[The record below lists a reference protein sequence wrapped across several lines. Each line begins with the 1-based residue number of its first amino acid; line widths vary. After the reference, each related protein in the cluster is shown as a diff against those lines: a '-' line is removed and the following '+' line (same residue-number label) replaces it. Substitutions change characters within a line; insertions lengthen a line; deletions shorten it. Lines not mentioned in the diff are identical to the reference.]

1 MLSTTAEHALRALTE
16 MAALGET
23 ESILGKDLAL
33 RAGIPANYLSK
44 VLWVLGNAEIID
56 ATRGTGGGYRL
67 RRKAAEIRLS
77 EVVELFDRQKSERR
91 CLLGGS
97 RECSDEDPCGAHEEW
112 RRVRATYVDF
122 LEKTTI
128 SKITHRRRGQV
139 IPSSASKAGA
149 RQRQEPV

>member
-44 VLWVLGNAEIID
+44 VLWVLGSAEIIN
-56 ATRGTGGGYRL
+56 ATRGSGGGYRL

-91 CLLGGS
+91 CLLGGTK
-97 RECSDEDPCGAHEEW
+97 ECSDEAPCGAHEEW
-112 RRVRATYVDF
+112 RKVRATYADF
-122 LEKTTI
+122 LQRTTI
-128 SKITHRRRGQV
+128 AEITQRGGGQAVPIGPSKG
-139 IPSSASKAGA
+139 
-149 RQRQEPV
+149 

>member
-1 MLSTTAEHALRALTE
+1 MLSTTAEHALRALSE

-56 ATRGTGGGYRL
+56 ATRGSGGGYRL

-77 EVVELFDRQKSERR
+77 EVVELFDRQKPERR

-128 SKITHRRRGQV
+128 AEITHRRGRQL
-139 IPSSASKAGA
+139 IPIDASKAGT
-149 RQRQEPV
+149 

>member
-44 VLWVLGNAEIID
+44 VLWVLGSAEIID
-56 ATRGTGGGYRL
+56 ATRGSGGGYRL

-77 EVVELFDRQKSERR
+77 EVVELFDRQKPERR
-91 CLLGGS
+91 CLLGGTK
-97 RECSDEDPCGAHEEW
+97 ECSDEAPCGAHEEW
-112 RRVRATYVDF
+112 RKVRATYADF
-122 LEKTTI
+122 LQRTTI
-128 SKITHRRRGQV
+128 AEITQRGGGQV
-139 IPSSASKAGA
+139 VPIDPSKG
-149 RQRQEPV
+149 

>member
-44 VLWVLGNAEIID
+44 VLWVLGSAEIIN
-56 ATRGTGGGYRL
+56 ATRGSGGGYRL

-77 EVVELFDRQKSERR
+77 EVVELFDRQKPERR
-91 CLLGGS
+91 CLLGGTK
-97 RECSDEDPCGAHEEW
+97 ECSDEAPCGAHEEW
-112 RRVRATYVDF
+112 RKVRATYADF
-122 LEKTTI
+122 LQRTTI
-128 SKITHRRRGQV
+128 AEITQRGGGQAVPIGPSKG
-139 IPSSASKAGA
+139 
-149 RQRQEPV
+149 

>member
-44 VLWVLGNAEIID
+44 VLWVLGNAGIID
-56 ATRGTGGGYRL
+56 ATRGSGGGYRL

-77 EVVELFDRQKSERR
+77 EVVELFDRQKPERR
-91 CLLGGS
+91 CLLGGTK
-97 RECSDEDPCGAHEEW
+97 ECSDEAPCGAHEEW
-112 RRVRATYVDF
+112 RKVRATYADF
-122 LEKTTI
+122 LQRTTI
-128 SKITHRRRGQV
+128 AEITQRGGGQAVPIDPSKG
-139 IPSSASKAGA
+139 
-149 RQRQEPV
+149 

>member
-1 MLSTTAEHALRALTE
+1 MLSTTAEHALRALSE

-23 ESILGKDLAL
+23 EWILGKELAR

-44 VLWVLGNAEIID
+44 VLWVLRNAGIVD

-67 RRKAAEIRLS
+67 RRKATEIRLS
-77 EVVELFDRQKSERR
+77 EVVELFDRQKLGRR

-97 RECSDEDPCGAHEEW
+97 RECSEEDPCGAHEEW
-112 RRVRATYVDF
+112 RKVRATYVDF

-139 IPSSASKAGA
+139 IPSAASKAGA

>member
-44 VLWVLGNAEIID
+44 VLWVLGSAEIID
-56 ATRGTGGGYRL
+56 ATRGSGGGYRL

-91 CLLGGS
+91 CLLGGTK
-97 RECSDEDPCGAHEEW
+97 ECSDEAPCGAHEEW
-112 RRVRATYVDF
+112 RKVRATYADF
-122 LEKTTI
+122 LQRTTI
-128 SKITHRRRGQV
+128 AEITQRGGGQAVPIDPSKG
-139 IPSSASKAGA
+139 
-149 RQRQEPV
+149 

>member
-44 VLWVLGNAEIID
+44 VLWVLGNAEIIN

-77 EVVELFDRQKSERR
+77 EVVELFDRQKPERR

-112 RRVRATYVDF
+112 RRVCATYVDF

-128 SKITHRRRGQV
+128 AEITHRRGRQL
-139 IPSSASKAGA
+139 IPIDASKAGT
-149 RQRQEPV
+149 

>member
-77 EVVELFDRQKSERR
+77 EVVELFDRQKPERH

-112 RRVRATYVDF
+112 RRVRATYMDF
-122 LEKTTI
+122 LAKTTI
-128 SKITHRRRGQV
+128 AEITHRRGRQL
-139 IPSSASKAGA
+139 IPIDASKA
-149 RQRQEPV
+149 

>member
-77 EVVELFDRQKSERR
+77 EVVELFDRQKPERR
-91 CLLGGS
+91 CLLGGGLLRRS
-97 RECSDEDPCGAHEEW
+97 RGG
-112 RRVRATYVDF
+112 
-122 LEKTTI
+122 
-128 SKITHRRRGQV
+128 RRRGAFFL
-139 IPSSASKAGA
+139 PAAGGKHCNSPNE
-149 RQRQEPV
+149 RQIHSFLVRQLVPHNPHGTRKRFHIKVV